1 MLGAVS
7 LLASPAIWRACTRH
21 LQPCLALA
29 AAVLAGSAHRSPRSG
44 SSIYNTFALYLLRF
58 IRPGELADSQVP
70 FLSRPFTP
78 SSSPDPTSLIAPAF
92 MGTALTFAAAR

>member
-44 SSIYNTFALYLLRF
+44 TSIHNTFALYLLRF

-70 FLSRPFTP
+70 SLQISSTPHSTRFSPF
-78 SSSPDPTSLIAPAF
+78 A
-92 MGTALTFAAAR
+92 